1 MKKFLNVFFV
11 TLGVI
16 FFIILLFISY
26 LFIFDPLNLKPLIFG
41 TTTTTTATTATNK
54 TETAKSSDQNQ
65 INSNGSVSFSFS
77 DAQKKTLQSFGIDPA
92 SLPTTIT
99 VTQQTCLEGK
109 FGTARFAEI
118 KAGASPNAIEFYN
131 AKSCL

>member
-1 MKKFLNVFFV
+1 MKKFFNIFFV

-16 FFIILLFISY
+16 FSIVILFVIY

-41 TTTTTTATTATNK
+41 TDSINK
-54 TETAKSSDQNQ
+54 TDSTSQTETVKNTDEKT
-65 INSNGSVSFSFS
+65 SNTEGKVNFSFS
-77 DAQKKTLQSFGIDPA
+77 EAQKKTLQSFGIDPA

-99 VTQQTCLEGK
+99 VTQQNCLEGK

>member
-1 MKKFLNVFFV
+1 MKKFLNIFFV

-16 FFIILLFISY
+16 FSIIILFVIY

-41 TTTTTTATTATNK
+41 TGSINK
-54 TETAKSSDQNQ
+54 TDSTSQTETVKKADEKSN
-65 INSNGSVSFSFS
+65 NTEGNVEFSFS

-99 VTQQTCLEGK
+99 ITQQTCLEGK
-109 FGTARFAEI
+109 FGTVRFAEI
-118 KAGASPNAIEFYN
+118 KAGASPNAVEFFN

>member
-16 FFIILLFISY
+16 FSIIILFVIY

-41 TTTTTTATTATNK
+41 TSSTSQ
-54 TETAKSSDQNQ
+54 TETVKSTDEK
-65 INSNGSVSFSFS
+65 SNNTEGSVNFSFS

-99 VTQQTCLEGK
+99 VTQQNCLEGK

>member
-16 FFIILLFISY
+16 FSIIILFVIY

-41 TTTTTTATTATNK
+41 SNTTTNTVK
-54 TETAKSSDQNQ
+54 TEAAKSSEQNQ
-65 INSNGSVSFSFS
+65 NNSSENVSFSFS
-77 DAQKKTLQSFGIDPA
+77 DAQKKTLQSFGIDPTT
-92 SLPTTIT
+92 LPTTIT
-99 VTQQTCLEGK
+99 ATQQTCLEGK
-109 FGTARFAEI
+109 LGTARFAEI

>member
-16 FFIILLFISY
+16 FSIIILSVIY

-54 TETAKSSDQNQ
+54 TETVKKADEKSN
-65 INSNGSVSFSFS
+65 NTEGNVEFSFS
-77 DAQKKTLQSFGIDPA
+77 DAQKKTLQSFGIDPDT
-92 SLPTTIT
+92 LPTTIT

-109 FGTARFAEI
+109 FGAARFSEI

>member
-41 TTTTTTATTATNK
+41 SNSNVNTTTTK
-54 TETAKSSDQNQ
+54 TETGKNSEQNQ
-65 INSNGSVSFSFS
+65 NNSNENVSFSFS

-92 SLPTTIT
+92 TLPTTIT

-109 FGTARFAEI
+109 FGAARFAEI
-118 KAGASPNAIEFYN
+118 KAGASPTVIEFYN

>member
-1 MKKFLNVFFV
+1 MKKFINIFFV

-16 FFIILLFISY
+16 FFIIILFISY

-41 TTTTTTATTATNK
+41 TSSTK
-54 TETAKSSDQNQ
+54 TETVKSAGE
-65 INSNGSVSFSFS
+65 NSNNPKGSVSFSFS
-77 DAQKKTLQSFGIDPA
+77 EAQKKTLQTFGIDPA

-99 VTQQTCLEGK
+99 VTQQTCLENK
-109 FGTARFAEI
+109 WGTARFAEI
-118 KAGASPNAIEFYN
+118 KDGASPTAIEFYN